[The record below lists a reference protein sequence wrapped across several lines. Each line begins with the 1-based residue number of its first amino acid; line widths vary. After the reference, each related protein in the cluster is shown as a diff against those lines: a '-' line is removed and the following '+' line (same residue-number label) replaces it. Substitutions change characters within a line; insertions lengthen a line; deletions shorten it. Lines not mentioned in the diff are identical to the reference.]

1 MYEGLM
7 AVHAAET
14 LHAHRQKV
22 ELPRAE
28 HRARIERELAL
39 MNQEH
44 GGGRG
49 IGAWFQRFVLRSRP
63 APPATPASAP
73 TA

>member
-28 HRARIERELAL
+28 RRARIERDLAL
-39 MNQEH
+39 LKQEN
-44 GGGRG
+44 GGWRG
-49 IGAWFQRFVLRSRP
+49 FGAWFQRLAFRSRP
-63 APPATPASAP
+63 ATPATPAAAP

>member
-22 ELPRAE
+22 EFPRAE
-28 HRARIERELAL
+28 RRARIERELSL
-39 MNQEH
+39 MKQEN

-49 IGAWFQRFVLRSRP
+49 FGAWFQRLAFRGR
-63 APPATPASAP
+63 PATPASAA

>member
-1 MYEGLM
+1 MSMEAYT
-7 AVHAAET
+7 AEC
-14 LHAHRQKV
+14 LHAYRQKV
-22 ELPRAE
+22 EIPRAE

-39 MNQEH
+39 MKQEN

-49 IGAWFQRFVLRSRP
+49 FGAWFQRLAFRGRP
-63 APPATPASAP
+63 ATPATPASAA

>member
-7 AVHAAET
+7 AVHTAES
-14 LHAHRQKV
+14 LHACRQKV
-22 ELPRAE
+22 EFPRAE

-39 MNQEH
+39 MKQEN

-49 IGAWFQRFVLRSRP
+49 FGAFFQRLAFRSRP
-63 APPATPASAP
+63 ATPATSAQ
-73 TA
+73 AGAA